1 MDEIDNKILEILKE
15 NPREKYVKI
24 AKKIGLSEGTVRRRI
39 KKMLENGIIK
49 RFTIELSLETEGI
62 VLVKTNPLKTKE
74 IIEKIK
80 KVSERI
86 FEVSGDYDIAVLIQA
101 NTIDELNKKVDYI
114 RGISGVLN
122 TNTLIKLAS

>member
-1 MDEIDNKILEILKE
+1 MDEIDNKILEILKQ
-15 NPREKYVKI
+15 NPREKYVRI

-39 KKMLENGIIK
+39 KKMLEDGIIK

-62 VLVKTNPLKTKE
+62 VLVKTNPIKTKE
-74 IIEKIK
+74 IVEKIK
-80 KVSERI
+80 KVSDKV

-101 NTIDELNKKVDYI
+101 STIDELNKKVDYI

>member
-1 MDEIDNKILEILKE
+1 MDEIDNKILEILKQ
-15 NPREKYVKI
+15 NPREKYVRI

-62 VLVKTNPLKTKE
+62 VLVKTNPIKTKE
-74 IIEKIK
+74 IVEKIK
-80 KVSERI
+80 KVSDKV

-101 NTIDELNKKVDYI
+101 STIDELNKKVDYI

>member
-1 MDEIDNKILEILKE
+1 MDEIDNKILEILKQ
-15 NPREKYVKI
+15 NPREKYVRI

-62 VLVKTNPLKTKE
+62 ILVKTNPIKTKE
-74 IIEKIK
+74 IVEKIK
-80 KVSERI
+80 RVSDKV

-101 NTIDELNKKVDYI
+101 STIDELNKKVDYI

>member
-1 MDEIDNKILEILKE
+1 MDEIDNKILEILKQ
-15 NPREKYVKI
+15 NPREKYVRI

-39 KKMLENGIIK
+39 KKMIENGIIK

-62 VLVKTNPLKTKE
+62 VLVKTNPIKTKE
-74 IIEKIK
+74 IVEKIK
-80 KVSERI
+80 KVSDKV

-101 NTIDELNKKVDYI
+101 STIDELNKKVDYI

>member
-24 AKKIGLSEGTVRRRI
+24 AKKIGLSEGTIRRRI
-39 KKMLENGIIK
+39 KKMIENGIIK
-49 RFTIELSLETEGI
+49 RFTIELSLENEGI
-62 VLVKTNPLKTKE
+62 VLVKTNPIKTKE

>member
-24 AKKIGLSEGTVRRRI
+24 AKKIGLSEGTIRRRI
-39 KKMLENGIIK
+39 KKMIENGIIK
-49 RFTIELSLETEGI
+49 RFTIELSLENEGI
-62 VLVKTNPLKTKE
+62 VLVKTNPIKTKE

-114 RGISGVLN
+114 RGI
-122 TNTLIKLAS
+122 

>member
-39 KKMLENGIIK
+39 KKMLENGTIK
-49 RFTIELSLETEGI
+49 RFTIELSLENEGI
-62 VLVKTNPLKTKE
+62 VLVKTNPIKTKE